1 MISQV
6 AAAVGPTP
14 ALLISGDTAPDR
26 LLEAQRAGIKLLHK
40 PLGLPALRAEL
51 ARMLERE

>member
-14 ALLISGDTAPDR
+14 ALLISGDR

-40 PLGLPALRAEL
+40 PLGLPALQAEL